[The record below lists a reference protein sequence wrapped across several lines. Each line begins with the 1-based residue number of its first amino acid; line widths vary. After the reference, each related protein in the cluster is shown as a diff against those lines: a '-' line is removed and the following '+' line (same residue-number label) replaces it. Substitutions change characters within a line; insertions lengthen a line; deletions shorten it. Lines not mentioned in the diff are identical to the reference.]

1 MTWGLGCARWRW
13 ICGIGLAFLAFWPTA
28 TRAATLVVNT
38 TSDNDTPGNGLCSLR
53 KAIASV
59 DAPGSPSP
67 DCATPS
73 ATDNTIMLGVTGAS
87 GSTVYRLTIQP
98 SGIDDDSTGDLNI
111 AGTVTNLTIEGA
123 GAASTTIDASGL
135 GDRALNIAAGA
146 SVSISGLTIS
156 GGHAP
161 SGAPDGNADG
171 ATGAAGASGGG
182 IFNRGTL
189 TLTDV
194 VVTGNTAGSG
204 GQAGATLGSTSGGIG
219 GAGGAGGGID
229 NTGTLMLADSTV
241 TGNSAGAGGTGGATA
256 RDDMGQGGAAGV
268 GGAGGP
274 GGGIENGGTLT
285 LTDSTVSG
293 NTAGAGGG
301 GGDEVE
307 GDGAAGSGGT
317 GGAGGGVDNASGTL
331 TLTDSTIDGN
341 TAGTGGAGGG
351 GVDDEMSAGGG
362 GGTGGAGGGVQNG
375 TGTLELTGTTID
387 GNKAGAGGGGA
398 EGASPEVGD
407 GLSGGAGGCG
417 GTGGG
422 VDTISAA
429 ATTISASTISANNAG
444 GGGTGG
450 TGGAGSSGGTGGAG
464 CAGSSGGGIFSTA
477 PLIVTDSTLTA
488 NFAGAGG
495 TAGGGGPTTFGTGGA
510 GGGGGT
516 GGSGGA
522 VRIRDPNDSSLLA
535 DTVFGNGV
543 GAAGSGGAGGSG
555 GSSGVTGQN
564 GASGTAGDAGGIE
577 SDNTLCVVGFNQCGT
592 ILQDTI
598 VASDSGGNC
607 AGLFSDGGNNLSFG
621 DTTCFGI
628 NGDPKLGPL
637 QDNGGP
643 TETSDL
649 GPGSAAINAGPA
661 SGPGCPATDQR
672 GLPRP
677 FGDACDIGAYE
688 VTPPVATTGGATGV
702 GSSTATLA
710 GTVTANDVSASIR
723 FDLGTTK
730 TYGVQSTVQQVAG
743 LTPAGVSTTFT
754 GLTPSTTY
762 HYRITAT
769 SSDGTTDGGDA
780 TFTTTAAH
788 VGTTGPPIVGAIT
801 LRPSAFAAARSGA
814 SVTRAARTGTTVS
827 YTDSET
833 ARTTLTIL
841 RARAGVLKGRKCTKP
856 PPHPRSR
863 RLRRCTR
870 YVPVG
875 SFIHADL
882 AGTNRFHFTGR
893 IGDHALVVGR
903 YRLTAVPRANGT
915 RGATVNATFRIIG

>member
-1 MTWGLGCARWRW
+1 M
-13 ICGIGLAFLAFWPTA
+13 
-28 TRAATLVVNT
+28 
-38 TSDNDTPGNGLCSLR
+38 
-53 KAIASV
+53 
-59 DAPGSPSP
+59 
-67 DCATPS
+67 
-73 ATDNTIMLGVTGAS
+73 
-87 GSTVYRLTIQP
+87 
-98 SGIDDDSTGDLNI
+98 
-111 AGTVTNLTIEGA
+111 
-123 GAASTTIDASGL
+123 
-135 GDRALNIAAGA
+135 
-146 SVSISGLTIS
+146 
-156 GGHAP
+156 
-161 SGAPDGNADG
+161 
-171 ATGAAGASGGG
+171 
-182 IFNRGTL
+182 
-189 TLTDV
+189 
-194 VVTGNTAGSG
+194 
-204 GQAGATLGSTSGGIG
+204 
-219 GAGGAGGGID
+219 
-229 NTGTLMLADSTV
+229 
-241 TGNSAGAGGTGGATA
+241 
-256 RDDMGQGGAAGV
+256 
-268 GGAGGP
+268 
-274 GGGIENGGTLT
+274 
-285 LTDSTVSG
+285 
-293 NTAGAGGG
+293 
-301 GGDEVE
+301 
-307 GDGAAGSGGT
+307 
-317 GGAGGGVDNASGTL
+317 
-331 TLTDSTIDGN
+331 
-341 TAGTGGAGGG
+341 
-351 GVDDEMSAGGG
+351 
-362 GGTGGAGGGVQNG
+362 
-375 TGTLELTGTTID
+375 
-387 GNKAGAGGGGA
+387 
-398 EGASPEVGD
+398 
-407 GLSGGAGGCG
+407 
-417 GTGGG
+417 
-422 VDTISAA
+422 
-429 ATTISASTISANNAG
+429 
-444 GGGTGG
+444 
-450 TGGAGSSGGTGGAG
+450 
-464 CAGSSGGGIFSTA
+464 
-477 PLIVTDSTLTA
+477 
-488 NFAGAGG
+488 
-495 TAGGGGPTTFGTGGA
+495 
-510 GGGGGT
+510 
-516 GGSGGA
+516 
-522 VRIRDPNDSSLLA
+522 
-535 DTVFGNGV
+535 FGNGV
-543 GAAGSGGAGGSG
+543 GAAGSGGAGGSGGSG

-903 YRLTAVPRANGT
+903 YRLPPSHGRTGLGALPSTQPSGSSAERCRWSRRYLCIATNLHAAPCAPHFSEKLDVRCRTAERELNLQERATSTSAVAFGLALRNWRSASRLALILQAWPVALPRRDRVGDRRSPAV
-915 RGATVNATFRIIG
+915 RC